1 MKKALCFL
9 LLATVLFSFAACSG
23 AASKPDSESTANTA
37 ENTFTPDPI
46 VEQAIDAVKA
56 DWSKQYDE
64 QNITDRY
71 LEIKNTR
78 VITIKNNTSDYF
90 KDIDKIVEFVLFSNY
105 FNSAPYY
112 SNVNLRQTYIL
123 YKNGTG
129 EVSETDYF
137 NRVRQKTFSADF
149 SAVIE
154 KIDDCGSKYNAVY
167 HL

>member
-37 ENTFTPDPI
+37 
-46 VEQAIDAVKA
+46 
-56 DWSKQYDE
+56 
-64 QNITDRY
+64 
-71 LEIKNTR
+71 
-78 VITIKNNTSDYF
+78 
-90 KDIDKIVEFVLFSNY
+90 
-105 FNSAPYY
+105 
-112 SNVNLRQTYIL
+112 
-123 YKNGTG
+123 
-129 EVSETDYF
+129 
-137 NRVRQKTFSADF
+137 KTFSADF